1 MVGCRLDWFL
11 INYVII
17 LDDLNGSNQDAFVD
31 AIFKVRLP

>member
-11 INYVII
+11 INCVII
-17 LDDLNGSNQDAFVD
+17 LDDLNGLNQDAFVD